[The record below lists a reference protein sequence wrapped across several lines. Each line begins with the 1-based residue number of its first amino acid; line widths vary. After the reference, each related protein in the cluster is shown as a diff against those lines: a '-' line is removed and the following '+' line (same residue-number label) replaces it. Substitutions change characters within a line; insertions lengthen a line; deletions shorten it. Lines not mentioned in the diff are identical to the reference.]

1 LRGREDYVA
10 HDALVVYVH
19 CPSTISATM
28 ILQHME
34 EQGVRI
40 VLTDSNKHFHKP

>member
-1 LRGREDYVA
+1 LRGKEDYVA
-10 HDALVVYVH
+10 HDALLVYVH

-40 VLTDSNKHFHKP
+40 VLTDSSKHFDKP